1 MCIAYPGIVKKIE
14 GLKAVIDYDKE
25 SREVLIGDK
34 KVKVG
39 DKVLVQMGIIV
50 KVLSESEAKE
60 IKEAWNTI

>member
-1 MCIAYPGIVKKIE
+1 MKKIE
-14 GLKAVIDYDKE
+14 GLKAVVDYDKE